1 MFRQYVKSPVGPVEV
16 LSDETHLL
24 SVSFVKKA
32 NKKEIP
38 NDITEKTIKQL
49 DEYFKGT
56 RKQFDLPLKTEGS
69 EFQTKVWKKLVRIP
83 FGKTKS
89 YGDVAKS
96 LGKPMASRAVGGANN
111 KNKIGIIIPCHRV
124 VGSSGDLTGYASG
137 LKIKKYL
144 LEHEGAI

>member
-38 NDITEKTIKQL
+38 NDITNKAIKQL

-69 EFQTKVWKKLVRIP
+69 EFQTKVWKKLIRIP

-89 YGDVAKS
+89 YGAVAKS